1 MHHPTVSQSVIQLFI
16 TKCLNFSKKN
26 KNVLCMSLNTTFLSF
41 ITFCTQLTMEAQQC
55 RCNREKLEDMI
66 GQNEKAFTQMKHQ
79 HEKFTMEIKVS
90 AISQDRNVVDH

>member
-1 MHHPTVSQSVIQLFI
+1 
-16 TKCLNFSKKN
+16 
-26 KNVLCMSLNTTFLSF
+26 
-41 ITFCTQLTMEAQQC
+41 MEAQQC

-90 AISQDRNVVDH
+90 AISQDRNVVDHWEII